1 MGTTSATHKLIF
13 INQISYHH
21 RSTLA
26 KSAMSLLVSQRR
38 PFTQSYAALIRSR
51 SSLIPLR
58 TRHSESHLRKS
69 FQKHTGPLQPLKLP
83 RPDKR
88 GEDVISQ
95 WKEFYV
101 RARALC
107 NKGPFGGGPI
117 DFSQNSP
124 AKVEEILQ
132 EMEKVEPYNF
142 PKDGDPT
149 LDAACEVLSVALQN
163 ASRAN
168 VEHDTT
174 EVKQALDN
182 LQKVYDEAAKSNTVL
197 MRYID
202 VEPPCSPYSPLMDQ
216 SLKRILLARPWM
228 KELLTGL
235 HDHSLRRRILVIG
248 SPGSGRSLGLSCF

>member
-1 MGTTSATHKLIF
+1 
-13 INQISYHH
+13 
-21 RSTLA
+21 
-26 KSAMSLLVSQRR
+26 
-38 PFTQSYAALIRSR
+38 
-51 SSLIPLR
+51 
-58 TRHSESHLRKS
+58 
-69 FQKHTGPLQPLKLP
+69 
-83 RPDKR
+83 
-88 GEDVISQ
+88 
-95 WKEFYV
+95 
-101 RARALC
+101 
-107 NKGPFGGGPI
+107 
-117 DFSQNSP
+117 
-124 AKVEEILQ
+124 
-132 EMEKVEPYNF
+132 MEKVEPYNF

-149 LDAACEVLSVALQN
+149 LDAACEALSVALQN

-248 SPGSGRSLGLSCF
+248 NPGSGRSLGLSCF